1 MSDKPLNDDFNELD
15 AETAEA
21 NAEQGLDAHPSV
33 DGGDDL
39 APLDAVI
46 AERDEWKDRALR
58 VAAEMENLKRRAE
71 TQQND
76 ARAFAIQRF
85 AKDLLGVADNLER
98 ALMAAPKDSEGAAA
112 GLVTGL
118 ELTQK
123 SLLQAFDTNGLKLVK
138 PEPGDAFNPHLHEA
152 MIEQPSDT
160 VPGGAVLQTMQS
172 GFELFGRTIRPAMVV
187 VAAKGSGPKAANP
200 YDAAPAADGHA
211 FDSKA

>member
-1 MSDKPLNDDFNELD
+1 VSDKPLNEDINELD
-15 AETAEA
+15 ADMAET
-21 NAEQGLDAHPSV
+21 DAAT
-33 DGGDDL
+33 DDL

-58 VAAEMENLKRRAE
+58 VAAEMENLKRRSE

-98 ALMAAPKDSEGAAA
+98 ALMAAPKDADGPAA

-118 ELTQK
+118 EMTQK
-123 SLLQAFDTNGLKLVK
+123 ALLQAFETNGLKQVA
-138 PEPGDAFNPHLHEA
+138 PQAGEAFNPHLHQA

-160 VPGGAVLQTMQS
+160 VPGGAVIQTMQS
-172 GFELFGRTIRPAMVV
+172 GFELFGRTVRPAMVV
-187 VAAKGSGPKAANP
+187 VAAKGSGASA
-200 YDAAPAADGHA
+200 AAPAINPYEATPAAEGHA
-211 FDSKA
+211 FDGKA

>member
-1 MSDKPLNDDFNELD
+1 MSDRPLNDTSETPAADAAETD
-15 AETAEA
+15 AEH
-21 NAEQGLDAHPSV
+21 GLNAHPA
-33 DGGDDL
+33 DGL

-98 ALMAAPKDSEGAAA
+98 ALMAAPKDAEGATA

-118 ELTQK
+118 EMTQK
-123 SLLQAFDTNGLKLVK
+123 ALLQAFDSNGLKLVK
-138 PEPGDAFNPHLHEA
+138 PAAASRTPSSRFWSSPCEDASIARWVTPALA
-152 MIEQPSDT
+152 MAEMWRCSVI
-160 VPGGAVLQTMQS
+160 GS
-172 GFELFGRTIRPAMVV
+172 GVV
-187 VAAKGSGPKAANP
+187 CAKGAS
-200 YDAAPAADGHA
+200 
-211 FDSKA
+211 

>member
-21 NAEQGLDAHPSV
+21 NAEHGLDAHPSV

-112 GLVTGL
+112 DLVTGL

>member
-1 MSDKPLNDDFNELD
+1 MSDTPLNENTETQAAETD
-15 AETAEA
+15 AEH
-21 NAEQGLDAHPSV
+21 GLNAHPA
-33 DGGDDL
+33 DDL

-98 ALMAAPKDSEGAAA
+98 ALMAAPKDAEGATA

-118 ELTQK
+118 EMTQK
-123 SLLQAFDTNGLKLVK
+123 ALLQAFDTNGLKLVK
-138 PEPGDAFNPHLHEA
+138 PAPGDAFNPHLHQA
-152 MIEQPSDT
+152 MMEQPSDT

-172 GFELFGRTIRPAMVV
+172 GFELFGRTLRPAMVV
-187 VAAKGSGPKAANP
+187 VAAKGSGPKTANP
-200 YDAAPAADGHA
+200 YGAAPDAEGQTFDG
-211 FDSKA
+211 KA